1 MQELPIESTLTL
13 QGDGAPVLLLH
24 GAGSDRQSWNGLIA
38 RLENRYRCIAPDLPG
53 TRPRPREV
61 GLSFDDVVSY
71 SAEML
76 SQYGPCHLVGYS
88 HGGLLAARL
97 AAEQHER
104 VLSVITIA
112 AMTHGDLGVQHYTR
126 LWEEIASTNRL
137 AWARL
142 VFLMSTS
149 AVERSQM
156 SDEAADGLVQGLAAG
171 EGDILQLAPMVR
183 ESDVRRFLPQIKCP
197 THVIACTQDASFF
210 RHSLHLH
217 ATVKHSTYSEVASG
231 HAAPWLASE
240 RLWPEVERVLDRA
253 ANRRYCSRWAGRQ
266 SSSTPWA

>member
-1 MQELPIESTLTL
+1 MTLKNLSAESTVTL
-13 QGDGAPVLLLH
+13 QGEGPPVLLLH
-24 GAGSDRQSWNGLIA
+24 GAGADRQSWNGLIA
-38 RLENRYRCIAPDLPG
+38 RLENRFQCIAPDLPG
-53 TRPRPREV
+53 ARLSPRES

-71 SAEML
+71 SAELL

-88 HGGLLAARL
+88 HGALLAARL
-97 AAEQHER
+97 AAEEHER
-104 VLSVITIA
+104 VLSLITIA

-126 LWEEIASTNRL
+126 LWEEIAPTNRL

-156 SDEAADGLVQGLAAG
+156 SEEAADALVQGLAAG
-171 EGDILQLAPMVR
+171 ESDILQLAPMVR
-183 ESDVRRFLPQIKCP
+183 GSDVRRFLPEIECP

-210 RHSLHLH
+210 RHSLHVH
-217 ATVKHSTYSEVASG
+217 ATVEHSTYSEIASG

-240 RLWPEVERVLDRA
+240 RLWPEVERVIDLYRLA
-253 ANRRYCSRWAGRQ
+253 Q
-266 SSSTPWA
+266 